1 MPIADMIF
9 NKFYYEDIKD
19 YFHPNVRRHTKLT
32 SDPND
37 DLIYLAPFHCCGW
50 KTRRG
55 RKKSILY
62 RNWNLCILGGEFHPG
77 KLNVWKFRPLV
88 QYTRYMSFVDEK
100 VKFLYK
106 SKGDYIYNFQT
117 GKYDHLLVM
126 IIDHLSFIYLQFVKL
141 KNVYLNSHKQLRTTR
156 FFTVPWTKTMMALT
170 V

>member
-9 NKFYYEDIKD
+9 NKFYYEDMKD
-19 YFHPNVRRHTKLT
+19 YFHPNVRRHIELT

-37 DLIYLAPFHCCGW
+37 DLIYLAPFHCCSW

-62 RNWNLCILGGEFHPG
+62 RNGNLCILGGKFHPG
-77 KLNVWKFRPLV
+77 KLNVWKFRSLV

-141 KNVYLNSHKQLRTTR
+141 KNVYLNSHKQR
-156 FFTVPWTKTMMALT
+156 
-170 V
+170 